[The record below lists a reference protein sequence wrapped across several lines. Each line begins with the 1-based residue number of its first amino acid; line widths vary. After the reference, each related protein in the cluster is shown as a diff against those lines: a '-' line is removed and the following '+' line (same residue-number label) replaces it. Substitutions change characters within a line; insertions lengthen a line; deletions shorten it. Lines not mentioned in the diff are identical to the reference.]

1 MASVIGSVSG
11 GDPKRV
17 NDVETVQDVKD
28 ELGLEGNYTAAING
42 DTASLSDL
50 VENEQYVTFATAVKG
65 G

>member
-17 NDVETVQDVKD
+17 NGVETVQDVKD

-50 VENEQYVTFATAVKG
+50 VEDEQYVTFATAVKG